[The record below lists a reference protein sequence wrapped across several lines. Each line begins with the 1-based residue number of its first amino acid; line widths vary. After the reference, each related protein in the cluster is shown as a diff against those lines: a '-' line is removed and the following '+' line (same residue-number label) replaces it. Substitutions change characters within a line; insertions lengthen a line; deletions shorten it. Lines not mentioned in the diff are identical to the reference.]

1 MDSAGDL
8 DQISAL
14 PDAVLHRILACVRDA
29 TTVTRTAALSR
40 RWRRVWVRAP
50 CLTLWDTTDH
60 GEAQRRRTGGWL
72 RGLHGLGAG
81 AAR

>member
-8 DQISAL
+8 DRISAL

-29 TTVTRTAALSR
+29 TTRTAALAR
-40 RWRRVWVRAP
+40 RLQRVGPRAVP
-50 CLTLWDTTDH
+50 RALGHH
-60 GEAQRRRTGGWL
+60 GEAQRRRTGGRL
-72 RGLHGLGAG
+72 RGLRGLGAG